1 MNIGNS
7 RTEKIPSLKREFP
20 KTITEVY
27 AEAVSV
33 AEKETQLPRLTF
45 PTSCPYTIEQ
55 LLDDEFYPAA

>member
-45 PTSCPYTIEQ
+45 LTSCPYSIEQ